1 MNKKIITRK
10 QFEILR
16 KKNLLKMN
24 KDKNI
29 FSNAISLIQEADKYM
44 FIHQNN
50 FFGEPSINFS
60 EDLIRFQEA
69 IYEIKPDIVIEVGVA
84 WGGTTLF
91 LSSIL
96 ESLNNGK
103 VIGIDI
109 FIPNYVKKALNN
121 KGKISKR
128 IKLLEGSSLD
138 NKIIEFL
145 KKKTKNKKT
154 IVILDSNHT
163 EHHVL
168 NELNIYSKFISK
180 NSYLIV
186 CDTIINYIKPN
197 KKRIRPWNKNNNP
210 LTAIKKFLK
219 NNTKFIMDHKYN
231 KKLLI
236 SCNYQGFLKKIK

>member
-1 MNKKIITRK
+1 MNKKIISRK

-24 KDKNI
+24 QDKKI
-29 FSNAISLIQEADKYM
+29 FSDAINLIERADKYM

-109 FIPNYVKKALNN
+109 FIPNYVKKALKS

-128 IKLLEGSSLD
+128 IKLFEGSSLD
-138 NKIIEFL
+138 NKIRQFL
-145 KKKTKNKKT
+145 KKETKNKKT

-163 EHHVL
+163 ESHVL
-168 NELNIYSKFISK
+168 KELDIYSKLISR
-180 NSYLIV
+180 NSYLII
-186 CDTIINYIKPN
+186 CDTIINFIKPN
-197 KKRIRPWNKNNNP
+197 KNRIRPWNKNNNP
-210 LTAIKKFLK
+210 FTAIKKFLK
-219 NNTKFIMDHKYN
+219 KNKKFIIEGKYN
-231 KKLLI
+231 QKLLI
-236 SCNYQGFLKKIK
+236 SCNYQGFLKRIK

>member
-29 FSNAISLIQEADKYM
+29 FSNAISLIQKADKYM

-138 NKIIEFL
+138 NKIIKFL

-197 KKRIRPWNKNNNP
+197 KKRIRPWNKNNNNSSRG
-210 LTAIKKFLK
+210 KKNL
-219 NNTKFIMDHKYN
+219 
-231 KKLLI
+231 
-236 SCNYQGFLKKIK
+236 

>member
-10 QFEILR
+10 QFEIIR

-24 KDKNI
+24 QDKKI
-29 FSNAISLIQEADKYM
+29 LSDAINLIERADKYM

-109 FIPNYVKKALNN
+109 FIPNYVKKALKN

-128 IKLLEGSSLD
+128 IRLLEGSSLD
-138 NKIIEFL
+138 YKIRQFLNKE
-145 KKKTKNKKT
+145 TKNKKT

-163 EHHVL
+163 EDHVL
-168 NELNIYSKFISK
+168 KELDVYSKYISK

-186 CDTIINYIKPN
+186 CDTIINFIKPN
-197 KKRIRPWNKNNNP
+197 KSRIRPWNKKNNP

-219 NNTKFIMDHKYN
+219 KNKKFIKEGKYN
-231 KKLLI
+231 QKLLI
-236 SCNYQGFLKKIK
+236 SCNYHGFLKRIK